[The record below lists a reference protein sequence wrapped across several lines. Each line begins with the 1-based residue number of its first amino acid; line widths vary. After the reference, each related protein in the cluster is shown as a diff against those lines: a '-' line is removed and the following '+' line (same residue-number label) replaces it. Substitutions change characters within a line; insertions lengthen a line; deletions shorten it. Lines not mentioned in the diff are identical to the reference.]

1 MRVCMRVHVYTP
13 LLHSYTCVCVCL
25 RVYVCVTTTR
35 VQPVYVH
42 IAAEDIQWYT
52 TNESGV
58 FQELATAL
66 CDHITLIQQL
76 YQQQVN
82 GTTRGS
88 SVVVEELHHLHG
100 KSIQV
105 SYAVRKSVR
114 QYDNTLL
121 YRTHDGD
128 DGDESTT
135 TVVPELMST
144 SSFSLNPLYIK
155 PL

>member
-1 MRVCMRVHVYTP
+1 M
-13 LLHSYTCVCVCL
+13 
-25 RVYVCVTTTR
+25 
-35 VQPVYVH
+35 QPVYVH

-82 GTTRGS
+82 GTTRAS

-121 YRTHDGD
+121 YRTHD
-128 DGDESTT
+128 DESTT

>member
-13 LLHSYTCVCVCL
+13 LLHSYTCVYVCVRV
-25 RVYVCVTTTR
+25 RVYVCVTTTH
-35 VQPVYVH
+35 VQPVYIH

-52 TNESGV
+52 TNESSV

-82 GTTRGS
+82 GTTRAS

-121 YRTHDGD
+121 YRTHD
-128 DGDESTT
+128 DESTT

>member
-1 MRVCMRVHVYTP
+1 MYIPHSFTHTPVCMYV
-13 LLHSYTCVCVCL
+13 CVCVC
-25 RVYVCVTTTR
+25 VCVTTTHM
-35 VQPVYVH
+35 QPVYVH

-121 YRTHDGD
+121 YRTHD
-128 DGDESTT
+128 DESTT